1 MAKDTAPTR
10 MLTLEAGGRLRVLR
24 HCLAALCKRLP
35 TTLSPY
41 PDHGY
46 RWQLDQP
53 TLWIMLPPDAPVT
66 DTVIAAEQLLDELMA
81 RHPWEEQPLLD
92 WTGAGGPRCTRVQ
105 IEASADAAAAPK
117 STLAGTALAEVLG
130 HLQLQDGA
138 RIKEAALQ
146 ALCAA
151 VVRFP
156 ALRRDDLHLLEQI
169 QPTLRGQVAA
179 RLASLEAGPVRYAGA
194 LPATLLD
201 ALEASDAHGACRLI
215 DTAVNRLGLR
225 PDEGAYLQLIAQTL
239 SRTSRKTHEP
249 ALH

>member
-24 HCLAALCKRLP
+24 HCLAALRGRLP
-35 TTLSPY
+35 TTLPLHS
-41 PDHGY
+41 DHGY

-53 TLWIMLPPDAPVT
+53 TLWITLPPDAPVT
-66 DTVIAAEQLLDELMA
+66 ETVIAAEQLLDELMA

-92 WTGAGGPRCTRVQ
+92 WAGPGGPRHTRVQ
-105 IEASADAAAAPK
+105 IEASADASAAPT
-117 STLAGTALAEVLG
+117 STSFGTALGEVLG
-130 HLQLQDGA
+130 YLQLQDGA

-151 VVRFP
+151 VARFP
-156 ALRRDDLHLLEQI
+156 ALCRDDVHLLEQI
-169 QPTLRGQVAA
+169 QPALRGQVAA
-179 RLASLEAGPVRYAGA
+179 RLASLECSLVRHGSA

-201 ALEASDAHGACRLI
+201 VLEASDAHEGRRVL
-215 DTAVNRLGLR
+215 DTVVNRLGLR

-239 SRTSRKTHEP
+239 SRTSRKMHEP